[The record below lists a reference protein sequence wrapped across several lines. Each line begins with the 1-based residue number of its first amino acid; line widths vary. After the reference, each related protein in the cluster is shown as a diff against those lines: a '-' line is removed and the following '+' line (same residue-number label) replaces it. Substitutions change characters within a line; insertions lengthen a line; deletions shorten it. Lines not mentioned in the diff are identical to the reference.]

1 MCWYTT
7 ICYFGTKI
15 KNDDIRGS
23 VTNKEWKKFVKNNI
37 ATRFNS
43 FSVSNKLG
51 YWNGDK
57 ELTHTLTL
65 IHKADQK
72 IMDNLIKL
80 AKEYSLIYKQ
90 DEIIINTTKSEN
102 FIEISKI

>member
-15 KNDDIRGS
+15 KDGNLIKIVS
-23 VTNKEWKKFVKNNI
+23 NKEWEKFVKNSI
-37 ATRFNS
+37 KPRFSS
-43 FSVSNKLG
+43 FTISNKTG
-51 YWNGDK
+51 YWEGEK
-57 ELTHTLTL
+57 ELTHTLTI
-65 IHKADQK
+65 IHKNDK
-72 IMDNLIKL
+72 NIMNNLIYI
-80 AKEYSLIYKQ
+80 AKEYSMIYNQ

>member
-15 KNDDIRGS
+15 KDQNLIKIVS
-23 VTNKEWKKFVKNNI
+23 NKEWEKFVKNNI
-37 ATRFNS
+37 KPRISCFT
-43 FSVSNKLG
+43 VSNKTG
-51 YWNGDK
+51 YWEGEK
-57 ELTHTLTL
+57 ELTHTLTI
-65 IHKADQK
+65 IHKKDKK
-72 IMDNLIKL
+72 IMDNLIYI
-80 AKEYSLIYKQ
+80 AKEYSMIYNQ